1 RLRGVVEVGAKRG
14 QTLGFPTANLGQV
27 ETLLPADGV
36 YAVRVQ
42 LEDGGVRPGAAN
54 VGPNPTFG
62 EQARKVEVHLIGF
75 SGDLYGRPIAVDFV
89 TRLRN
94 TRPFANAAQLVG
106 QLRADVQLAQRMLNL
121 VAPSAMPL
129 GASGAKPPGVPG
141 AKPPAWR
148 EHGSRNG
155 G

>member
-75 SGDLYGRPIAVDFV
+75 QGDLYGRPLAADFV
-89 TRLRN
+89 ARLRGLQ
-94 TRPFANAAQLVG
+94 TFAGPEALVE
-106 QLRADVQLAQRMLNL
+106 QLRRDVAEARRLA
-121 VAPSAMPL
+121 
-129 GASGAKPPGVPG
+129 
-141 AKPPAWR
+141 
-148 EHGSRNG
+148 G
-155 G
+155 GGTP